1 VSFRLIATCPTTAA
15 RAGLL
20 ATAHGE
26 LPTPAF
32 MPVGTLA
39 NVKTLTPADLE
50 TAGARCVLANA
61 YHLALR
67 PGAALVA
74 QLGGLHRFMG
84 WSGPILTDSGGFQV
98 HSLARL
104 SETSEGGVRFRSHL
118 DDSPIELT
126 PERVVEIQEHLGA
139 DLTMP
144 LDVCLG
150 PTASRDEAVAALERT
165 RRWARR
171 AQAATRKPGQ
181 ILFGIVQGG
190 LDAELRRQAA
200 RDLVELEFPGY
211 AIGGL
216 SVGEPVDLTGDLV
229 GLTAAEL
236 PAERPRYLMGVGTPE
251 QIVAYVALGID
262 MFDCVLPT
270 RFGRTG
276 MAFGGAGRV
285 NLRRSEF
292 AADGRPI
299 DPECDCLTCQ
309 RFSRAYLHWALREL
323 VSVGARLVSLHNVR
337 SLTRCAEQA
346 RAAVLAGQFA
356 EFLAGRSQPLPQPS
370 GERPDGVV
378 SRSTV

>member
-20 ATAHGE
+20 STAHGE
-26 LPTPAF
+26 LPTPTF

-39 NVKTLTPADLE
+39 NVKTLTPADLQ

-67 PGAALVA
+67 PGAELVS
-74 QLGGLHRFMG
+74 QLGGLHQFMG

-104 SETSEGGVRFRSHL
+104 SQTSEQGVRFRSHL

-126 PERVVEIQEHLGA
+126 PERVVEIQEQLGA

-150 PTASRDEAVAALERT
+150 PTASRDEAGAALERT

-171 AQAATRKPGQ
+171 AQAASRNPGQ

-190 LDAELRRQAA
+190 LDPELRRQAA
-200 RDLVELEFPGY
+200 RDLIELEFPGY

-216 SVGEPVDLTGDLV
+216 SVGEPIDLTGELV
-229 GLTAAEL
+229 GLTAVEL

-251 QIVAYVALGID
+251 QIVAYVALGVD

-292 AADGRPI
+292 ADDGSPI
-299 DPECDCLTCQ
+299 DLECDCFTCQ

-323 VSVGARLVSLHNVR
+323 VNVGARLVSLHNVR

-346 RAAVLAGQFA
+346 RAAVLAGRF
-356 EFLAGRSQPLPQPS
+356 EDFLADRRQLLAQSS
-370 GERPDGVV
+370 GEHRDGAF
-378 SRSTV
+378 SRATA